1 MLDYIFFDLKL
12 SGKFKNHLTKV
23 GIEFELNVRV
33 MNAIG
38 MEVKFKEGSMCTL
51 RVSAN
56 SNFNCVRI

>member
-33 MNAIG
+33 MNAID
-38 MEVKFKEGSMCTL
+38 MEVKFKEGSMHTL
-51 RVSAN
+51 RVPAN
-56 SNFNCVRI
+56 

>member
-1 MLDYIFFDLKL
+1 MLDYIFFDPKL

-33 MNAIG
+33 MNAID

-51 RVSAN
+51 RVPAN
-56 SNFNCVRI
+56 